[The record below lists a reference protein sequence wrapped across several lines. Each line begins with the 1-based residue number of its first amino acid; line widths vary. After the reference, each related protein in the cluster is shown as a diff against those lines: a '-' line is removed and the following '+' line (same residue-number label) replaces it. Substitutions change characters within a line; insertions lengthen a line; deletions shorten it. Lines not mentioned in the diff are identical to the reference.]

1 MILKKCAFFSRSY
14 AFFYFFLPL
23 ICHSLYTTKAFEGG
37 NAARSLLDT
46 SMQDLAKAD
55 REQVI
60 ERLAQGQSLDEAAA
74 EFETDAYFDTWFAA
88 LSQQMQEIVQE

>member
-1 MILKKCAFFSRSY
+1 MRFLLSKLRIFLFFPIPYLSQ
-14 AFFYFFLPL
+14 P
-23 ICHSLYTTKAFEGG
+23 HTTKAFEGG
-37 NAARSLLDT
+37 NDARSLLDT

-74 EFETDAYFDTWFAA
+74 EFETDAYFDAWFTA
-88 LSQQMQEIVQE
+88 LSQKMQEIVQE